1 MPLAAPLS
9 HLRRP
14 NKLKF
19 RLQPVPLYAGL
30 PAAHQLGVF
39 EPPPRGFRKV
49 VVATNIAETSVTLE
63 GIVYVVDSCYAKQR
77 CFNPLTGARG
87 GRRGGQAVR
96 AGPGVRAAASV
107 PAHRACPSCSPCQQ
121 GWRAC

>member
-1 MPLAAPLS
+1 M
-9 HLRRP
+9 
-14 NKLKF
+14 
-19 RLQPVPLYAGL
+19 YAGL

-77 CFNPLTGARG
+77 CFNPLTGARAG
-87 GRRGGQAVR
+87 GRTTAKCF
-96 AGPGVRAAASV
+96 ALLLLECAASQLMTV
-107 PAHRACPSCSPCQQ
+107 FFVARLLQDSKAC
-121 GWRAC
+121 